1 MPNLVFRATL
11 TDLSHCEMPDRP
23 IIDAVAV
30 DPELLP
36 GARNAIRICLRLK
49 PEERITIITDEA
61 TADIAAAL
69 EAEIAEV
76 GSDFSVFVLEHH
88 AHLRRS
94 HRRDGDHVSRS
105 SQRTRRLPAA

>member
-1 MPNLVFRATL
+1 MPNHVFRATL
-11 TDLSHCEMPDRP
+11 TDLSQREMPDRP

-61 TADIAAAL
+61 TADITAAL

-88 AHLRRS
+88 ARHMGQPSRRRNL
-94 HRRDGDHVSRS
+94 HCADEH
-105 SQRTRRLPAA
+105 QRCVRG